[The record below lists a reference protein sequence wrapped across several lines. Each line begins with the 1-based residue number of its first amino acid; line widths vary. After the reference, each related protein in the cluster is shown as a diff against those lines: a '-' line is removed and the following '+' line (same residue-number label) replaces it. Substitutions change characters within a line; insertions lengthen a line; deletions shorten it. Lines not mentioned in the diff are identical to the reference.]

1 MLDVASGEVVARGF
15 SMPHSPRLYQ
25 GRLWLLDSG
34 SGYFGYV
41 DIESGRF
48 ERIAFCPGYM
58 RGLSFIG
65 DYAVIGMS
73 TCRENRT
80 FSGLP
85 LDEELKKRGA
95 TARCGVSIV
104 NLTTG
109 DVAHWI
115 RLEGVVTE
123 LYDVVTLAGVT
134 RPSVIGFQTDEIRRV
149 LSLGKEAP
157 FEHAD
162 QHLSE

>member
-1 MLDVASGEVVARGF
+1 
-15 SMPHSPRLYQ
+15 
-25 GRLWLLDSG
+25 
-34 SGYFGYV
+34 
-41 DIESGRF
+41 
-48 ERIAFCPGYM
+48 M

-80 FSGLP
+80 FSGLA
-85 LDEELKKRGA
+85 LDEELKERGA
-95 TARCGVSIV
+95 TARCGLSVV
-104 NLTTG
+104 NLNTG

-134 RPSVIGFQTDEIRRV
+134 RPSVIGFRTDEIRRV
-149 LSLGKEAP
+149 LSAGEEKPLGVGSKN
-157 FEHAD
+157 
-162 QHLSE
+162 